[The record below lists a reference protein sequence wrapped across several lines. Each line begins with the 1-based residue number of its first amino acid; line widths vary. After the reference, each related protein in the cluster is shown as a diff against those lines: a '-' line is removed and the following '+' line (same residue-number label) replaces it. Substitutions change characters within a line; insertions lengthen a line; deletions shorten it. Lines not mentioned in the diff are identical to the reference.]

1 MIKIN
6 WITIVAIRKILKFPD
21 QDLRIKAKPVET
33 FDEELKTLTDDMF
46 ETMHSVNGI
55 GLAATQIG
63 VAKQVAVIDIS
74 PEKNEPLVIVNPAIQ
89 ILDPS
94 KTEDYDEGCLS
105 VPGFFEKISRPS
117 DIKLT
122 YQDLN
127 GKKQEI
133 KPEGLLTKVVQ
144 HELDHLNGR
153 LFVDHISELKRR
165 RIRNKIVKQK

>member
-1 MIKIN
+1 M
-6 WITIVAIRKILKFPD
+6 AIRKILKFPN

-33 FDEELKTLTDDMF
+33 FDDELKTLTDDMF

-74 PEKNEPLVIVNPAIQ
+74 PEKYEPLVIVNPEIQ
-89 ILDPS
+89 ILDPT

-117 DIKLT
+117 DINLT

>member
-1 MIKIN
+1 M
-6 WITIVAIRKILKFPD
+6 AIRKILKFPD

-46 ETMHSVNGI
+46 QTMHSVNGI

-117 DIKLT
+117 DIKLS

>member
-1 MIKIN
+1 M
-6 WITIVAIRKILKFPD
+6 AIRKILKFPD
-21 QDLRIKAKPVET
+21 QDLRIKAKPVEN

-74 PEKNEPLVIVNPAIQ
+74 PEKNEPLVIVNPEIQ

-94 KTEDYDEGCLS
+94 KREDYDEGCLS

-117 DIKLT
+117 DIKLS

>member
-1 MIKIN
+1 M
-6 WITIVAIRKILKFPD
+6 AIRKILKFPD
-21 QDLRIKAKPVET
+21 QDLRIKAKPVES
-33 FDEELKTLTDDMF
+33 FDDELKTLTDDMF

-74 PEKNEPLVIVNPAIQ
+74 LEKNEPLVIVNPAIQ

>member
-1 MIKIN
+1 M
-6 WITIVAIRKILKFPD
+6 AIRKILKFPD
-21 QDLRIKAKPVET
+21 QDLRIKAKPVES
-33 FDEELKTLTDDMF
+33 FDDELKTLTDDMF
-46 ETMHSVNGI
+46 DTMHSVNGI

-63 VAKQVAVIDIS
+63 VAKQVAVIDVS

-122 YQDLN
+122 YQDLS

>member
-1 MIKIN
+1 M
-6 WITIVAIRKILKFPD
+6 AIRKILKFPN
-21 QDLRIKAKPVET
+21 QDLRIKAKPVQT

>member
-1 MIKIN
+1 M
-6 WITIVAIRKILKFPD
+6 AIRKILKFPD

-74 PEKNEPLVIVNPAIQ
+74 PEKNEPLVIVNPKIQ

-94 KTEDYDEGCLS
+94 KKEDYDEGCLS
-105 VPGFFEKISRPS
+105 VPGFFENISRPS
-117 DIKLT
+117 DIKLS

>member
-1 MIKIN
+1 M
-6 WITIVAIRKILKFPD
+6 AIRKILKFPD
-21 QDLRIKAKPVET
+21 QDLRIKAKPVES
-33 FDEELKTLTDDMF
+33 FDDELKTLTDDMF
-46 ETMHSVNGI
+46 DTMHSVNGI

-74 PEKNEPLVIVNPAIQ
+74 PEKNEPLVIVNPVIQ

>member
-1 MIKIN
+1 
-6 WITIVAIRKILKFPD
+6 VAIRKILKFPD
-21 QDLRIKAKPVET
+21 QDLRIKAKPVEA
-33 FDEELKTLTDDMF
+33 FDEELKALTDDMF

-63 VAKQVAVIDIS
+63 IAKQVAVIDIS
-74 PEKNEPLVIVNPAIQ
+74 PEKNEPLVIVNPEIQ

-94 KTEDYDEGCLS
+94 KKEDYDEGCLS
-105 VPGFFEKISRPS
+105 VPGFFETISRPS
-117 DIKLT
+117 DIKLS

-127 GKKQEI
+127 GQKQEI
-133 KPEGLLTKVVQ
+133 KPEGLLTKVIQ

>member
-1 MIKIN
+1 M
-6 WITIVAIRKILKFPD
+6 AIRKILKFPD

-74 PEKNEPLVIVNPAIQ
+74 PEKNEPLVIVNPVIQ

-94 KTEDYDEGCLS
+94 KIEDYDEGCLS

-117 DIKLT
+117 DIKIS

>member
-1 MIKIN
+1 M
-6 WITIVAIRKILKFPD
+6 AIRKILKFPN

-74 PEKNEPLVIVNPAIQ
+74 PEKNEPLVIINPAIQ

-105 VPGFFEKISRPS
+105 VPGFFEKMSRPS

-133 KPEGLLTKVVQ
+133 KPKGLLTKVVQ

>member
-1 MIKIN
+1 M
-6 WITIVAIRKILKFPD
+6 AIRKILKFPD

-33 FDEELKTLTDDMF
+33 FDKELKTLTDDMF

-74 PEKNEPLVIVNPAIQ
+74 PEKNEPLVIVNPKIQ

-94 KTEDYDEGCLS
+94 KKEDYDEGCLS
-105 VPGFFEKISRPS
+105 VPGFFETISRPS
-117 DIKLT
+117 DIKLS

>member
-1 MIKIN
+1 M
-6 WITIVAIRKILKFPD
+6 AIRKILKFPD
-21 QDLRIKAKPVET
+21 QDLRIKAKPVES
-33 FDEELKTLTDDMF
+33 FDGELKTLTDDMF

>member
-1 MIKIN
+1 M
-6 WITIVAIRKILKFPD
+6 AIRKILKFPD
-21 QDLRIKAKPVET
+21 QNLRTKAEVIET
-33 FDEELKTLTDDMF
+33 FDAALKALTDDMF

-63 VAKQVAVIDIS
+63 ISKRVAVIDIS
-74 PEKNEPLVIVNPAIQ
+74 QEKNEPFVIINPEIE
-89 ILDPS
+89 ILDTS
-94 KTEDYDEGCLS
+94 KNEDYDEGCLS
-105 VPGFFEKISRPS
+105 VPGFFETISRPS

-122 YQDLN
+122 YQDLS
-127 GKKQEI
+127 GKKKEI

>member
-1 MIKIN
+1 M
-6 WITIVAIRKILKFPD
+6 AIRKILKFPD
-21 QDLRIKAKPVET
+21 QDLRIKAKPVVS
-33 FDEELKTLTDDMF
+33 FDDELKTLTDDMF

-74 PEKNEPLVIVNPAIQ
+74 PEKNEPLVIVNPKIQ

-94 KTEDYDEGCLS
+94 KKEDYDEGCLS
-105 VPGFFEKISRPS
+105 VPGFFETISRPS
-117 DIKLT
+117 DIKLS

-133 KPEGLLTKVVQ
+133 KPVGLLTKVVQ

>member
-1 MIKIN
+1 M
-6 WITIVAIRKILKFPD
+6 AIRKILKFPD

-33 FDEELKTLTDDMF
+33 FDEDLKTLTDDMF

-74 PEKNEPLVIVNPAIQ
+74 PEKNEPLVIVNPKIQ

-94 KTEDYDEGCLS
+94 KKEDYDEGCLS
-105 VPGFFEKISRPS
+105 VTGFFETISRPS
-117 DIKLT
+117 DIKLS

>member
-1 MIKIN
+1 M
-6 WITIVAIRKILKFPD
+6 AIRKILKFPD

-33 FDEELKTLTDDMF
+33 FDEELKTLTDVMF
-46 ETMHSVNGI
+46 ETMHSVNGL

-89 ILDPS
+89 ILDPT

>member
-1 MIKIN
+1 M
-6 WITIVAIRKILKFPD
+6 AIRKILKFPD
-21 QDLRIKAKPVET
+21 QDLRIKAKPVES
-33 FDEELKTLTDDMF
+33 FDDELKTLTDDMF

-94 KTEDYDEGCLS
+94 KIEDYDEGCLS

-117 DIKLT
+117 DIKLS

-127 GKKQEI
+127 GQKQEI

>member
-1 MIKIN
+1 M
-6 WITIVAIRKILKFPD
+6 AIRKILKFPD

-33 FDEELKTLTDDMF
+33 FDEELKALTDDMF

-74 PEKNEPLVIVNPAIQ
+74 PEKNEPLVIVNPEIQ

-117 DIKLT
+117 DIKLS

-127 GKKQEI
+127 GQKQEI

>member
-1 MIKIN
+1 M
-6 WITIVAIRKILKFPD
+6 AIRKILKFPD
-21 QDLRIKAKPVET
+21 QDLRIKAKPVES
-33 FDEELKTLTDDMF
+33 FDDELKTLTDDMF

-63 VAKQVAVIDIS
+63 IAKQVAVIDIS
-74 PEKNEPLVIVNPAIQ
+74 PEKNEPLVIVNPEIQ

>member
-1 MIKIN
+1 M
-6 WITIVAIRKILKFPD
+6 AIRKILKFPD
-21 QDLRIKAKPVET
+21 QDLRVKAKPVEN
-33 FDEELKTLTDDMF
+33 FDEELKNLTDDMF
-46 ETMHSVNGI
+46 ETMHAANGI

-63 VAKQVAVIDIS
+63 IAKQVAVIDIS
-74 PEKNEPLVIVNPAIQ
+74 PEKNEPLVIVNPEIQ

-94 KTEDYDEGCLS
+94 KREDYDEGCLS
-105 VPGFFEKISRPS
+105 VPGFFETISRPS
-117 DIKLT
+117 DIKLS

-127 GKKQEI
+127 GQKQEI

>member
-1 MIKIN
+1 M
-6 WITIVAIRKILKFPD
+6 AIRKILKFPD
-21 QDLRIKAKPVET
+21 QDLRIKAKPVEA
-33 FDEELKTLTDDMF
+33 FDEELKALTDDMF
-46 ETMHSVNGI
+46 ETMHSVSGI

-74 PEKNEPLVIVNPAIQ
+74 PEKNEPLIIVNPAIQ

-117 DIKLT
+117 DIKLS

-127 GKKQEI
+127 GQKQEI

>member
-1 MIKIN
+1 V
-6 WITIVAIRKILKFPD
+6 TIRKILKFPD

>member
-1 MIKIN
+1 M
-6 WITIVAIRKILKFPD
+6 AIRKILKFPD

-33 FDEELKTLTDDMF
+33 FDEELKTLTEDMF

-74 PEKNEPLVIVNPAIQ
+74 AEKNEPLVIVNPAIQ

-117 DIKLT
+117 DIKLS

>member
-1 MIKIN
+1 M
-6 WITIVAIRKILKFPD
+6 AIRKILKFPD
-21 QDLRIKAKPVET
+21 QDLRIKAKPVES
-33 FDEELKTLTDDMF
+33 FDGELKTLTDDMF
-46 ETMHSVNGI
+46 ETMHSVDGI

-74 PEKNEPLVIVNPAIQ
+74 PEKNEPLVIVNPKIQ

-94 KTEDYDEGCLS
+94 KKEDYDEGCLS
-105 VPGFFEKISRPS
+105 VPGFFETISRPS
-117 DIKLT
+117 DIKLS

>member
-1 MIKIN
+1 M
-6 WITIVAIRKILKFPD
+6 AIRKILKFPD
-21 QDLRIKAKPVET
+21 QDLRIKAKPVES
-33 FDEELKTLTDDMF
+33 FDDELKTLTDDMF

-74 PEKNEPLVIVNPAIQ
+74 PEKNEPLIIVNPEIK

>member
-1 MIKIN
+1 M
-6 WITIVAIRKILKFPD
+6 AIRKILKFPD
-21 QDLRIKAKPVET
+21 QDLRIKAKPVES
-33 FDEELKTLTDDMF
+33 FDDELKTLTDDMF

-74 PEKNEPLVIVNPAIQ
+74 PEKNEPLVIVNPKIQ

-94 KTEDYDEGCLS
+94 KKEDYDEGCLS
-105 VPGFFEKISRPS
+105 VPGFFETISRPS
-117 DIKLT
+117 DIKLS

>member
-1 MIKIN
+1 M
-6 WITIVAIRKILKFPD
+6 AIRKILKFPD

-63 VAKQVAVIDIS
+63 IAKQVAVIDIS
-74 PEKNEPLVIVNPAIQ
+74 PEKNEPLVIVNPKIQ

-94 KTEDYDEGCLS
+94 KKEDYDEGCLS
-105 VPGFFEKISRPS
+105 VPGFFETISRPS
-117 DIKLT
+117 DIKLS

-133 KPEGLLTKVVQ
+133 KPEGLLTKVIQ
-144 HELDHLNGR
+144 HELDLLNGR

>member
-1 MIKIN
+1 M
-6 WITIVAIRKILKFPD
+6 AIRKILKFPN
-21 QDLRIKAKPVET
+21 QDLRIKAKPVES
-33 FDEELKTLTDDMF
+33 FDDELKTLTDDMF
-46 ETMHSVNGI
+46 ETMYSVNGI

>member
-1 MIKIN
+1 M
-6 WITIVAIRKILKFPD
+6 AIRKILKFPD

-33 FDEELKTLTDDMF
+33 FDEDLKTLTDDMF

>member
-1 MIKIN
+1 
-6 WITIVAIRKILKFPD
+6 VAIRKILKFPD
-21 QDLRIKAKPVET
+21 QDLRIKAKPIET

-63 VAKQVAVIDIS
+63 IAKQVAVIDIS

-122 YQDLN
+122 FQDLN

>member
-1 MIKIN
+1 M
-6 WITIVAIRKILKFPD
+6 AIRKILKFPD
-21 QDLRIKAKPVET
+21 QDLRIKAKPVES
-33 FDEELKTLTDDMF
+33 FDDELKTLTDDMF
-46 ETMHSVNGI
+46 ETMHSVDGI

-94 KTEDYDEGCLS
+94 VTEDYDEGCLS

>member
-1 MIKIN
+1 M
-6 WITIVAIRKILKFPD
+6 AIRKILKFPD
-21 QDLRIKAKPVET
+21 QDLRIKAKPVES
-33 FDEELKTLTDDMF
+33 FDGELKTLTDDMF

-94 KTEDYDEGCLS
+94 KKEDYDEGCLS

>member
-1 MIKIN
+1 M
-6 WITIVAIRKILKFPD
+6 AIRKILKFPD

-74 PEKNEPLVIVNPAIQ
+74 AEKNEPLVIVNPAIQ

-94 KTEDYDEGCLS
+94 KKEDYDEGCLS

>member
-1 MIKIN
+1 
-6 WITIVAIRKILKFPD
+6 VAIRKILKFPD

-33 FDEELKTLTDDMF
+33 FDDELKTLTDDMF

-74 PEKNEPLVIVNPAIQ
+74 PEKNEPLIIVNPEIQ

>member
-1 MIKIN
+1 M
-6 WITIVAIRKILKFPD
+6 AIRKILKFPD
-21 QDLRIKAKPVET
+21 QDLRIKAKPVES
-33 FDEELKTLTDDMF
+33 FDGELKTLTDDMF
-46 ETMHSVNGI
+46 ETMHSVDGI

-74 PEKNEPLVIVNPAIQ
+74 PEKNEPLVIINPQIK

-117 DIKLT
+117 EIKLT

>member
-1 MIKIN
+1 M
-6 WITIVAIRKILKFPD
+6 AIRKILKFPD
-21 QDLRIKAKPVET
+21 QDLRIKAKPVES
-33 FDEELKTLTDDMF
+33 FDDELKTLTDDMF

-63 VAKQVAVIDIS
+63 LPKQVAVIDIS

>member
-1 MIKIN
+1 M
-6 WITIVAIRKILKFPD
+6 AIRKILKFPD

-46 ETMHSVNGI
+46 ETMHSVDGI

-89 ILDPS
+89 ILDPT

>member
-1 MIKIN
+1 M
-6 WITIVAIRKILKFPD
+6 AIRKILKFPD
-21 QDLRIKAKPVET
+21 QDLRTKAEVIET
-33 FDEELKTLTDDMF
+33 FDAALKALTDDMF
-46 ETMHSVNGI
+46 ETMYSVNGI

-63 VAKQVAVIDIS
+63 ISKRVAVIDIS
-74 PEKNEPLVIVNPAIQ
+74 QEKNEPFVIINPEIE
-89 ILDPS
+89 ILNTS
-94 KTEDYDEGCLS
+94 KNEDYDEGCLS
-105 VPGFFEKISRPS
+105 VPGFFETISRPS

-127 GKKQEI
+127 GEKKEI

>member
-1 MIKIN
+1 M
-6 WITIVAIRKILKFPD
+6 AIRKILKFPD
-21 QDLRIKAKPVET
+21 QDLRTKAEVIET
-33 FDEELKTLTDDMF
+33 FDAALKALTEDMF

-63 VAKQVAVIDIS
+63 ISKRVAVIDIS
-74 PEKNEPLVIVNPAIQ
+74 QEKNEPFVIINPEIE
-89 ILDPS
+89 ILDTS
-94 KTEDYDEGCLS
+94 KKEDYDEGCLS
-105 VPGFFEKISRPS
+105 VPGFFETISRPS

-127 GKKQEI
+127 GEKKEI